1 MILVL
6 DDHPLSRQGLES
18 VIRMYRPE
26 EQVLQA
32 GNVKE
37 AVACVERARVELA
50 FVDLKLKQESGF
62 SFVRWLREQGKP
74 VKVLLIASNLK
85 NRDFEQARA
94 LGVEAC
100 VQKDAFLDEILYGLK
115 VVERGGKFYSSGL
128 IESMEAEEQEKKKLG
143 GLTGRE
149 LDVLR
154 LLSCGYSNARI
165 GQQLFISEGTV
176 KKHITSIL
184 GKLCLE
190 NRVEAVLF
198 ASRNLPEITGRQFRD
213 EAQDVRSEEGRR
225 HCL

>member
-6 DDHPLSRQGLES
+6 DDYPLSRQGLES

-37 AVACVERARVELA
+37 AVACVEKSQVDMA
-50 FVDLKLKQESGF
+50 FVDLKLKRESGF

-74 VKVLLIASNLK
+74 VKVMLIASDLK
-85 NRDFEQARA
+85 NHDFEQARE
-94 LGVEAC
+94 LGIEGC

-115 VVERGGKFYSSGL
+115 VVERDGRFYSSGL
-128 IESMEAEEQEKKKLG
+128 IESMEEEEQEKKKLG

-149 LDVLR
+149 LEVLK
-154 LLSCGYSNARI
+154 LLSRGYSNAKI
-165 GQQLFISEGTV
+165 GQKLFISEGTV

-198 ASRNLPEITGRQFRD
+198 ASRNLPGVLEQEIKEKQ
-213 EAQDVRSEEGRR
+213 
-225 HCL
+225 L

>member
-6 DDHPLSRQGLES
+6 DDYPLSRQGLES

-37 AVACVERARVELA
+37 AVACVEKSRVDMA
-50 FVDLKLKQESGF
+50 FVDLNLKRESGF

-74 VKVLLIASNLK
+74 VKVMLIASALK
-85 NRDFEQARA
+85 NHDFEQARE
-94 LGVEAC
+94 LGIEGC

-115 VVERGGKFYSSGL
+115 VVERGGRFYSSGL
-128 IESMEAEEQEKKKLG
+128 IESMEKEEQEKKKLG

-149 LDVLR
+149 LEVLK
-154 LLSCGYSNARI
+154 LLSHGYSNAKI
-165 GQQLFISEGTV
+165 GQKLFISEGTV

-198 ASRNLPEITGRQFRD
+198 ASRNLPGVLEQEIQ
-213 EAQDVRSEEGRR
+213 EKQ
-225 HCL
+225 L

>member
-6 DDHPLSRQGLES
+6 DDYPLSRQGLES

-37 AVACVERARVELA
+37 AVACVEKSQVDMA
-50 FVDLKLKQESGF
+50 FVDLKLKRESGF

-74 VKVLLIASNLK
+74 VKVMLIASDLK
-85 NRDFEQARA
+85 NHDFEQARE
-94 LGVEAC
+94 LRIEGC

-115 VVERGGKFYSSGL
+115 VVERGGRFYSSGL
-128 IESMEAEEQEKKKLG
+128 IESMEEEEQEKKKLG

-149 LDVLR
+149 LEVLK
-154 LLSCGYSNARI
+154 LLSRGYSNAKI
-165 GQQLFISEGTV
+165 GQKLFISEGTV

-198 ASRNLPEITGRQFRD
+198 ASRNLPGVLEQEIKEKQ
-213 EAQDVRSEEGRR
+213 
-225 HCL
+225 L

>member
-6 DDHPLSRQGLES
+6 DDYPLSRQGLES

-37 AVACVERARVELA
+37 AVACVEKSQVDMA
-50 FVDLKLKQESGF
+50 FVDLKLKRESGF

-74 VKVLLIASNLK
+74 VKVMLIASDLK
-85 NRDFEQARA
+85 NHDFEQARE
-94 LGVEAC
+94 LGIEGC

-115 VVERGGKFYSSGL
+115 VVERGGRFYSSGL
-128 IESMEAEEQEKKKLG
+128 IESMEEEEQEKKKLG

-149 LDVLR
+149 LEVLK
-154 LLSCGYSNARI
+154 LLSRGYSNAKI
-165 GQQLFISEGTV
+165 GQKLFISEGTV

-198 ASRNLPEITGRQFRD
+198 ASRNLPGVLGQEIKEKQ
-213 EAQDVRSEEGRR
+213 
-225 HCL
+225 L

>member
-26 EQVLQA
+26 EQVVQA

-37 AVACVERARVELA
+37 AVACMEHGRVDMA
-50 FVDLKLKQESGF
+50 FVDLKLRKESGF
-62 SFVRWLREQGKP
+62 TFVRWLREQEKP
-74 VKVLLIASNLK
+74 VKILLIASNLK
-85 NRDFEQARA
+85 NGDFERARK
-94 LGVEAC
+94 LGVDAC
-100 VQKDAFLDEILYGLK
+100 VQKDAFVDEILYGLK

-128 IESMEAEEQEKKKLG
+128 IESMEAEEEEKKK
-143 GLTGRE
+143 

-154 LLSCGYSNARI
+154 LLSRGYANAKI
-165 GQQLFISEGTV
+165 GQLLFISEGTV

-184 GKLCLE
+184 GKLCLK

-198 ASRNLPEITGRQFRD
+198 ASRTLPKEWD
-213 EAQDVRSEEGRR
+213 EELETQAGTDGEKR
-225 HCL
+225 L

>member
-32 GNVKE
+32 GSVKE
-37 AVACVERARVELA
+37 AVACVERTEVELA
-50 FVDLKLKQESGF
+50 FVDLRLKQESGLA
-62 SFVRWLREQGKP
+62 FVRWLREQRKP
-74 VKVLLIASNLK
+74 IKVLLIVSELNT
-85 NRDFEQARA
+85 RDFEQARQ

-100 VQKDAFLDEILYGLK
+100 VKKDAFLDEILYGLK

-128 IESMEAEEQEKKKLG
+128 IEFMEAEEQEKKRLG

-154 LLSCGYSNARI
+154 LLSQGYSNAKI

-198 ASRNLPEITGRQFRD
+198 ASRNLPEITER
-213 EAQDVRSEEGRR
+213 RSGQELERR
-225 HCL
+225 TCL

>member
-6 DDHPLSRQGLES
+6 DDYPLSRQGLES

-37 AVACVERARVELA
+37 AVACVEKSQVDMA
-50 FVDLKLKQESGF
+50 FVDLKLKRESGF

-74 VKVLLIASNLK
+74 VKGMLIASDLK
-85 NRDFEQARA
+85 NHDFEQARE
-94 LGVEAC
+94 LGIEGC

-115 VVERGGKFYSSGL
+115 VVERGGRFYSSGL
-128 IESMEAEEQEKKKLG
+128 IESMEEEEQEKKKLG

-149 LDVLR
+149 LEVLK
-154 LLSCGYSNARI
+154 LLSRGYSNAKI
-165 GQQLFISEGTV
+165 GQKLFISEGTV

-198 ASRNLPEITGRQFRD
+198 ASRNLPGVLEQEIKEKQ
-213 EAQDVRSEEGRR
+213 
-225 HCL
+225 L

>member
-6 DDHPLSRQGLES
+6 DDYPLSRQGLES

-37 AVACVERARVELA
+37 AVACVEKSPVDMA
-50 FVDLKLKQESGF
+50 FVDLKLKRESGF

-74 VKVLLIASNLK
+74 VKVMLIASDLK
-85 NRDFEQARA
+85 NHDFEQARE
-94 LGVEAC
+94 LGIEGC

-115 VVERGGKFYSSGL
+115 VVERGGRFYSSGL
-128 IESMEAEEQEKKKLG
+128 IESMEEEEQEKKKLG

-149 LDVLR
+149 LEVLK
-154 LLSCGYSNARI
+154 LLSRGYSNAKI
-165 GQQLFISEGTV
+165 GQKLFISEGTV

-198 ASRNLPEITGRQFRD
+198 ASRNLPGVLEQEIKEKQ
-213 EAQDVRSEEGRR
+213 
-225 HCL
+225 L

>member
-37 AVACVERARVELA
+37 AVACVEKSRVDMV
-50 FVDLKLKQESGF
+50 FVDLNLKRESGF

-74 VKVLLIASNLK
+74 VKVMLIASALK
-85 NRDFEQARA
+85 NHDFEQARE
-94 LGVEAC
+94 LGIEGC

-115 VVERGGKFYSSGL
+115 VVERGGRFYSSGL
-128 IESMEAEEQEKKKLG
+128 IESMEKEEQEKKKLG

-149 LDVLR
+149 LEVLK
-154 LLSCGYSNARI
+154 LLSHGYSNAKI
-165 GQQLFISEGTV
+165 GQKLFISEGTV

-198 ASRNLPEITGRQFRD
+198 ASRNLPGVLEQEIQ
-213 EAQDVRSEEGRR
+213 EKQ
-225 HCL
+225 L

>member
-6 DDHPLSRQGLES
+6 DDYPLSRQGLES

-37 AVACVERARVELA
+37 AVACVKKSQVDMA
-50 FVDLKLKQESGF
+50 FVDLKLKRESGF

-74 VKVLLIASNLK
+74 VKVMLIASDLK
-85 NRDFEQARA
+85 NHDLEQARE
-94 LGVEAC
+94 LGIEGC

-115 VVERGGKFYSSGL
+115 VVERGGRFYSSGL
-128 IESMEAEEQEKKKLG
+128 IESMEEEEQEKKKLG

-149 LDVLR
+149 LEVLK
-154 LLSCGYSNARI
+154 LLSRGYSNAKI
-165 GQQLFISEGTV
+165 GQKLFISEGTV

-198 ASRNLPEITGRQFRD
+198 ASRNLPGVLEQEIKEKQ
-213 EAQDVRSEEGRR
+213 
-225 HCL
+225 L

>member
-6 DDHPLSRQGLES
+6 DDYPLSRQGLES

-32 GNVKE
+32 GNVEE
-37 AVACVERARVELA
+37 AVACVEKSQVDMA
-50 FVDLKLKQESGF
+50 FVDLKLKRESGF

-74 VKVLLIASNLK
+74 VKVMLIASDLK
-85 NRDFEQARA
+85 NHDFEQARE
-94 LGVEAC
+94 LGIEGC

-115 VVERGGKFYSSGL
+115 VVERGGRFYSSGL
-128 IESMEAEEQEKKKLG
+128 IESMEEEEQEKKKLG

-149 LDVLR
+149 LEVLK
-154 LLSCGYSNARI
+154 LLSRGYSNAKI
-165 GQQLFISEGTV
+165 GQKLFISEGTV

-198 ASRNLPEITGRQFRD
+198 ASRNLPGVLEQEIKEKQ
-213 EAQDVRSEEGRR
+213 
-225 HCL
+225 L

>member
-37 AVACVERARVELA
+37 AVACVEKSRVDMV
-50 FVDLKLKQESGF
+50 FVDLNLKRESGF

-74 VKVLLIASNLK
+74 VKVMLIASALK
-85 NRDFEQARA
+85 NHDFEQARE
-94 LGVEAC
+94 LGIEGC

-115 VVERGGKFYSSGL
+115 VVERGGRFYSSGL
-128 IESMEAEEQEKKKLG
+128 IESMEEEEQEKKKLG

-149 LDVLR
+149 LEVLK
-154 LLSCGYSNARI
+154 LLSHGYSNAKI
-165 GQQLFISEGTV
+165 GQKLFISEGTV

-198 ASRNLPEITGRQFRD
+198 ASRNLPGVLEQEIQ
-213 EAQDVRSEEGRR
+213 EKQ
-225 HCL
+225 L

>member
-6 DDHPLSRQGLES
+6 DDYPLSRQGLES

-37 AVACVERARVELA
+37 AVACVEKSQVDMA
-50 FVDLKLKQESGF
+50 FVDLKLKRESGF

-74 VKVLLIASNLK
+74 VKVMLIASGLK
-85 NRDFEQARA
+85 NHDFEQARE
-94 LGVEAC
+94 LGIEGC

-115 VVERGGKFYSSGL
+115 VVERGGRFYSSGL
-128 IESMEAEEQEKKKLG
+128 IESMEEEEQEKKKLG

-149 LDVLR
+149 LEVLK
-154 LLSCGYSNARI
+154 LLSRGYSNAKI
-165 GQQLFISEGTV
+165 GQKLFISEGTV

-198 ASRNLPEITGRQFRD
+198 ASRNLPGVLEQEIKEKQ
-213 EAQDVRSEEGRR
+213 
-225 HCL
+225 L

>member
-6 DDHPLSRQGLES
+6 DDYPLSRQGLES

-37 AVACVERARVELA
+37 AVACVEKSQVDMA
-50 FVDLKLKQESGF
+50 FVDLKLKRESGF

-74 VKVLLIASNLK
+74 VKVMLIASDLK
-85 NRDFEQARA
+85 NHDFEQARE
-94 LGVEAC
+94 LGLEGC

-115 VVERGGKFYSSGL
+115 VVERGGRFYSSGL
-128 IESMEAEEQEKKKLG
+128 IESMEEEEQEKKKLG

-149 LDVLR
+149 LEVLK
-154 LLSCGYSNARI
+154 LLSRGYSNAKI
-165 GQQLFISEGTV
+165 GQKLFISEGTV

-198 ASRNLPEITGRQFRD
+198 ASRNLPGVLEQEIKEKQ
-213 EAQDVRSEEGRR
+213 
-225 HCL
+225 L

>member
-37 AVACVERARVELA
+37 AVACVEKSRVDMA
-50 FVDLKLKQESGF
+50 FVDLKLKRESGF

-74 VKVLLIASNLK
+74 VKVMLIASALK
-85 NRDFEQARA
+85 NHDFEQARE
-94 LGVEAC
+94 LGIEGC

-115 VVERGGKFYSSGL
+115 VVERGGRFYSSGL
-128 IESMEAEEQEKKKLG
+128 IESMEKEEQEKKKLG

-149 LDVLR
+149 LEVLK
-154 LLSCGYSNARI
+154 LLSHGYSNAKI
-165 GQQLFISEGTV
+165 GQKLFISEGTV

-198 ASRNLPEITGRQFRD
+198 ASRNLPGVLEQEIQ
-213 EAQDVRSEEGRR
+213 EKQ
-225 HCL
+225 L

>member
-26 EQVLQA
+26 EKVVQA

-37 AVACVERARVELA
+37 AVACVEKSQVDMA
-50 FVDLKLKQESGF
+50 FVDLKLKRESGF
-62 SFVRWLREQGKP
+62 SFVQWLREQGKP
-74 VKVLLIASNLK
+74 VKVMLIASDLR
-85 NRDFEQARA
+85 NRDFEQARE
-94 LGVEAC
+94 LGVEGC

-128 IESMEAEEQEKKKLG
+128 IESMEEEEQEKKKLS

-149 LDVLR
+149 LEVLK
-154 LLSCGYSNARI
+154 LLSRGYSNAKI
-165 GQQLFISEGTV
+165 GQKLFISEGTV

-198 ASRNLPEITGRQFRD
+198 ASRNLPGVLEQ
-213 EAQDVRSEEGRR
+213 EMQEKQ
-225 HCL
+225 L

>member
-6 DDHPLSRQGLES
+6 DDYPLSRQGLES

-37 AVACVERARVELA
+37 AVACVEKSQVDMA
-50 FVDLKLKQESGF
+50 FVDLKLKRESGF

-74 VKVLLIASNLK
+74 VKVMLIASDLK
-85 NRDFEQARA
+85 NHDFEQARE
-94 LGVEAC
+94 LGIEGC

-115 VVERGGKFYSSGL
+115 VMERGGRFYSSGL
-128 IESMEAEEQEKKKLG
+128 IESMEEEEQEKKKLG

-149 LDVLR
+149 LEVLK
-154 LLSCGYSNARI
+154 LLSRGYSNAKI
-165 GQQLFISEGTV
+165 GQKLFISEGTV

-198 ASRNLPEITGRQFRD
+198 ASRNLPGVLEQEIKEKQ
-213 EAQDVRSEEGRR
+213 
-225 HCL
+225 L

>member
-6 DDHPLSRQGLES
+6 DDYPLSRQGLES

-37 AVACVERARVELA
+37 AVACVEKSQVDMA
-50 FVDLKLKQESGF
+50 FVDLKLKRESGF

-74 VKVLLIASNLK
+74 VKVMLIASDLK
-85 NRDFEQARA
+85 NHDFEQARE
-94 LGVEAC
+94 LGIEGC

-115 VVERGGKFYSSGL
+115 VVERGGRFYSSGL
-128 IESMEAEEQEKKKLG
+128 IESMEEEEQEKKKLG

-149 LDVLR
+149 LEVLK
-154 LLSCGYSNARI
+154 LLSRGYSNAKI
-165 GQQLFISEGTV
+165 GQKLFISEGTV

-198 ASRNLPEITGRQFRD
+198 ASRNLPG
-213 EAQDVRSEEGRR
+213 VRSRK
-225 HCL
+225 

>member
-6 DDHPLSRQGLES
+6 DDYPLSRQGLES

-37 AVACVERARVELA
+37 AVACVEKSQVDMA
-50 FVDLKLKQESGF
+50 FVDLKLKRESGF

-74 VKVLLIASNLK
+74 VKVMLIASDLK
-85 NRDFEQARA
+85 NHDFEQARE
-94 LGVEAC
+94 LGIEGC

-115 VVERGGKFYSSGL
+115 VVERGGRIYSSGL
-128 IESMEAEEQEKKKLG
+128 IESMEEEEQEKKKLG

-149 LDVLR
+149 LEVLK
-154 LLSCGYSNARI
+154 LLSRGYSNAKI
-165 GQQLFISEGTV
+165 GQKLFISEGTV

-198 ASRNLPEITGRQFRD
+198 ASRNLPGVLEQEIKEKQ
-213 EAQDVRSEEGRR
+213 
-225 HCL
+225 L

>member
-6 DDHPLSRQGLES
+6 DDYPLSRQGLES

-37 AVACVERARVELA
+37 AVACVEKSQVDMA
-50 FVDLKLKQESGF
+50 FVDLKLKRESGF

-74 VKVLLIASNLK
+74 VKVMLIASDLK
-85 NRDFEQARA
+85 NHDFEQARE
-94 LGVEAC
+94 LGIEGW

-115 VVERGGKFYSSGL
+115 VVERGGRFYSSGL
-128 IESMEAEEQEKKKLG
+128 IESMEEEEQEKKKLG

-149 LDVLR
+149 LEVLK
-154 LLSCGYSNARI
+154 LLSRGYSNAKI
-165 GQQLFISEGTV
+165 GQKLFISEGTV

-198 ASRNLPEITGRQFRD
+198 ASRNLPGVLEQEIKEKQ
-213 EAQDVRSEEGRR
+213 
-225 HCL
+225 L

>member
-6 DDHPLSRQGLES
+6 DDYPLSRQGLES

-32 GNVKE
+32 GKVKE
-37 AVACVERARVELA
+37 AVACVEKSQVDMA
-50 FVDLKLKQESGF
+50 FVDLKLKRESGF

-74 VKVLLIASNLK
+74 VKVMLIASDLK
-85 NRDFEQARA
+85 NHDFEQARE
-94 LGVEAC
+94 LGIEGC

-115 VVERGGKFYSSGL
+115 VVERGGRFYSSGL
-128 IESMEAEEQEKKKLG
+128 IESMEEEEQEKKKLG

-149 LDVLR
+149 LEVLK
-154 LLSCGYSNARI
+154 LLSRGYSNAKI
-165 GQQLFISEGTV
+165 GQKLFISEGTV

-198 ASRNLPEITGRQFRD
+198 ASRNLPGVLEQEIKEKQ
-213 EAQDVRSEEGRR
+213 
-225 HCL
+225 L

>member
-6 DDHPLSRQGLES
+6 DDYPLSRQGLES

-37 AVACVERARVELA
+37 AVACVEKSQVDMA
-50 FVDLKLKQESGF
+50 FVDLKLKRESGF
-62 SFVRWLREQGKP
+62 SFVRRLREQGKP
-74 VKVLLIASNLK
+74 VKVMLIASDLK
-85 NRDFEQARA
+85 NHDFEQARE
-94 LGVEAC
+94 LGIEGC

-115 VVERGGKFYSSGL
+115 VVERGGRFYSSGL
-128 IESMEAEEQEKKKLG
+128 IESMEEEEQEKKKLG

-149 LDVLR
+149 LEVLK
-154 LLSCGYSNARI
+154 LLSRGYSNAKI
-165 GQQLFISEGTV
+165 GQKLFISEGTV

-198 ASRNLPEITGRQFRD
+198 ASRNLPGVLEQEIKEKQ
-213 EAQDVRSEEGRR
+213 
-225 HCL
+225 L

>member
-6 DDHPLSRQGLES
+6 DDYPLSRQGLES

-37 AVACVERARVELA
+37 AVACVEKSQVDMA
-50 FVDLKLKQESGF
+50 FVDLKLKRESGF

-74 VKVLLIASNLK
+74 VKVMLIASDLTNH
-85 NRDFEQARA
+85 DFEQARE
-94 LGVEAC
+94 LGIEGC

-115 VVERGGKFYSSGL
+115 VVERGGRFYSSGL
-128 IESMEAEEQEKKKLG
+128 IESMEEEEQEKKKLG

-149 LDVLR
+149 LEVLKI
-154 LLSCGYSNARI
+154 LSRGYSNAKI
-165 GQQLFISEGTV
+165 GQKLFISEGTV

-198 ASRNLPEITGRQFRD
+198 ASRNLPGVLEQEIKEKQ
-213 EAQDVRSEEGRR
+213 
-225 HCL
+225 L

>member
-6 DDHPLSRQGLES
+6 DDYPLSRQGLES

-37 AVACVERARVELA
+37 AVACVEKSQVDMA
-50 FVDLKLKQESGF
+50 FVDLKLKRESGF

-74 VKVLLIASNLK
+74 VKVMLIASDLK
-85 NRDFEQARA
+85 NHDFEQARE
-94 LGVEAC
+94 LGIEGC
-100 VQKDAFLDEILYGLK
+100 VQKDAFLDESLYGLK
-115 VVERGGKFYSSGL
+115 VVERGGRFYSSGL
-128 IESMEAEEQEKKKLG
+128 IESMEEEEQEKKKLG

-149 LDVLR
+149 LEVLK
-154 LLSCGYSNARI
+154 LLSRGYSNAKI
-165 GQQLFISEGTV
+165 GQKLFISEGTV

-198 ASRNLPEITGRQFRD
+198 ASRNLPGVLEQEIKEKQ
-213 EAQDVRSEEGRR
+213 
-225 HCL
+225 L

>member
-6 DDHPLSRQGLES
+6 DDYPLSRQGLES

-37 AVACVERARVELA
+37 AVACVEKSQVDMA
-50 FVDLKLKQESGF
+50 FVDLKLKRESGF

-74 VKVLLIASNLK
+74 VKVMLIASDLK
-85 NRDFEQARA
+85 NHDFEQARE
-94 LGVEAC
+94 LGIEGC

-115 VVERGGKFYSSGL
+115 AVERGGRFYSSGL
-128 IESMEAEEQEKKKLG
+128 IESMEEEEQEKKKLG

-149 LDVLR
+149 LEVLK
-154 LLSCGYSNARI
+154 LLSRGYSNAKI
-165 GQQLFISEGTV
+165 GQKLFISEGTV

-198 ASRNLPEITGRQFRD
+198 ASRNLPGVLEQEIKEKQ
-213 EAQDVRSEEGRR
+213 
-225 HCL
+225 L

>member
-6 DDHPLSRQGLES
+6 DDYPLSRQGLES

-37 AVACVERARVELA
+37 AVACVEKSQVDMA
-50 FVDLKLKQESGF
+50 FVDLKLKRESGF

-74 VKVLLIASNLK
+74 VKVMLIASDLK
-85 NRDFEQARA
+85 NHDFEQARE
-94 LGVEAC
+94 LGIEGC

-115 VVERGGKFYSSGL
+115 VVERGGRFYSSGL
-128 IESMEAEEQEKKKLG
+128 IESMEEEEQEKKKLG

-149 LDVLR
+149 LEVLKV
-154 LLSCGYSNARI
+154 LSRGYSNAKI
-165 GQQLFISEGTV
+165 GQKLFISEGTV

-190 NRVEAVLF
+190 NRVEAALF
-198 ASRNLPEITGRQFRD
+198 ASRNLPGVLEQEIKEKQ
-213 EAQDVRSEEGRR
+213 
-225 HCL
+225 L

>member
-6 DDHPLSRQGLES
+6 DDYPLSRQGLES

-37 AVACVERARVELA
+37 AVACVEKSQVDMA
-50 FVDLKLKQESGF
+50 FVDLKLKRESGF

-74 VKVLLIASNLK
+74 VKVMLIASDLK
-85 NRDFEQARA
+85 NHDFEQARE
-94 LGVEAC
+94 LGIEGC

-115 VVERGGKFYSSGL
+115 VVERGGRFYSSGL
-128 IESMEAEEQEKKKLG
+128 IESMEEEEQEKKKLG

-149 LDVLR
+149 LEVLK
-154 LLSCGYSNARI
+154 LLSRGYSNAKI
-165 GQQLFISEGTV
+165 GQKLFISEGPV

-198 ASRNLPEITGRQFRD
+198 ASRNLPGVLEQEIKEKQ
-213 EAQDVRSEEGRR
+213 
-225 HCL
+225 L

>member
-6 DDHPLSRQGLES
+6 DDYPLSRQGLES

-37 AVACVERARVELA
+37 AVACVEKSQVDMA
-50 FVDLKLKQESGF
+50 FVDLKLKRESGF

-74 VKVLLIASNLK
+74 VKVMLIASDLK
-85 NRDFEQARA
+85 NHDFEQARE
-94 LGVEAC
+94 LGIEGC

-115 VVERGGKFYSSGL
+115 VVERGGRFYSSGL
-128 IESMEAEEQEKKKLG
+128 IESMEEEEQEKKKLG

-149 LDVLR
+149 LEVLK
-154 LLSCGYSNARI
+154 LLSRGYSNAKI
-165 GQQLFISEGTV
+165 GQKLFISEGTV

-198 ASRNLPEITGRQFRD
+198 ASRNLPGVLEQEIREKQ
-213 EAQDVRSEEGRR
+213 
-225 HCL
+225 L

>member
-26 EQVLQA
+26 EQVVQA

-37 AVACVERARVELA
+37 AVACMEHSRVDMA
-50 FVDLKLKQESGF
+50 FVDLKLRKESGF
-62 SFVRWLREQGKP
+62 TFVRWLREQEKP
-74 VKVLLIASNLK
+74 VKILLIASNLK
-85 NRDFEQARA
+85 NGDFERARK
-94 LGVEAC
+94 LGVDAC
-100 VQKDAFLDEILYGLK
+100 VQKDAFVDEILYGLK

-128 IESMEAEEQEKKKLG
+128 IESMEAEEEEKKKLNV
-143 GLTGRE
+143 LTGRE

-154 LLSCGYSNARI
+154 LLSRGYSNAKIGRI
-165 GQQLFISEGTV
+165 LFISEGTV

-184 GKLCLE
+184 GKLCLK

-198 ASRNLPEITGRQFRD
+198 ASRTLPKEGD
-213 EAQDVRSEEGRR
+213 EELEAQAGTDGEKG
-225 HCL
+225 L

>member
-37 AVACVERARVELA
+37 AVACVENSRVDMA
-50 FVDLKLKQESGF
+50 FVDLNLKRESGF
-62 SFVRWLREQGKP
+62 SCVRWLREQGKP
-74 VKVLLIASNLK
+74 VKVMLIASDLK
-85 NRDFEQARA
+85 NHDFEQARE
-94 LGVEAC
+94 LGIEGC

-115 VVERGGKFYSSGL
+115 VVERGGRFYSSGL
-128 IESMEAEEQEKKKLG
+128 IESMEEEEQEKKKLG

-149 LDVLR
+149 LEVLK
-154 LLSCGYSNARI
+154 LLSHGYSNAKI
-165 GQQLFISEGTV
+165 GQKLFISEGTV

-198 ASRNLPEITGRQFRD
+198 ASRNLPGVLEQEIQ
-213 EAQDVRSEEGRR
+213 EKQ
-225 HCL
+225 L

>member
-6 DDHPLSRQGLES
+6 DDYPLSRQGLES

-37 AVACVERARVELA
+37 AVACVEKSQVDMA
-50 FVDLKLKQESGF
+50 FVDLKLKRESGF
-62 SFVRWLREQGKP
+62 SFVRGLREQGKP
-74 VKVLLIASNLK
+74 VKVMLIASDLK
-85 NRDFEQARA
+85 NHDFEQARE
-94 LGVEAC
+94 LGIEGC

-115 VVERGGKFYSSGL
+115 VVERGGRFYSSGL
-128 IESMEAEEQEKKKLG
+128 IESMEEEEQEKKKLG

-149 LDVLR
+149 LEVLK
-154 LLSCGYSNARI
+154 LLSRGYSNAKI
-165 GQQLFISEGTV
+165 GQKLFISEGTV

-198 ASRNLPEITGRQFRD
+198 ASRNLPGVLEQEIKEKQ
-213 EAQDVRSEEGRR
+213 
-225 HCL
+225 L

>member
-26 EQVLQA
+26 EKVLQA

-37 AVACVERARVELA
+37 AVACVEKSRVDMA
-50 FVDLKLKQESGF
+50 FVDLKLKRESGF

-74 VKVLLIASNLK
+74 VKVMLIASALK
-85 NRDFEQARA
+85 NHDFEQARE
-94 LGVEAC
+94 LGIEGC

-115 VVERGGKFYSSGL
+115 VVERGGRFYSSGL
-128 IESMEAEEQEKKKLG
+128 IESMEEEAQEKKKLG
-143 GLTGRE
+143 SLTGRE
-149 LDVLR
+149 LEVLK
-154 LLSCGYSNARI
+154 LLSRGYSNAKI
-165 GQQLFISEGTV
+165 GQKLFISEGTV

-198 ASRNLPEITGRQFRD
+198 ASRNLPGVLEQEIQ
-213 EAQDVRSEEGRR
+213 EKP
-225 HCL
+225 L

>member
-6 DDHPLSRQGLES
+6 DDYPLSRQGLES

-32 GNVKE
+32 GNVK
-37 AVACVERARVELA
+37 VEKSQVDMA
-50 FVDLKLKQESGF
+50 FVDLKLKRESGF

-74 VKVLLIASNLK
+74 VKVMLIASDLK
-85 NRDFEQARA
+85 NHDFEQARE
-94 LGVEAC
+94 LGIEGC

-115 VVERGGKFYSSGL
+115 VVERGGRFYSSGL
-128 IESMEAEEQEKKKLG
+128 IESMEEEEQEKKKLG

-149 LDVLR
+149 LEVLK
-154 LLSCGYSNARI
+154 LLSRGYSNAKI
-165 GQQLFISEGTV
+165 GQKLFISEGTV

-198 ASRNLPEITGRQFRD
+198 ASRNLPGVLEQEIKEKQ
-213 EAQDVRSEEGRR
+213 
-225 HCL
+225 L

>member
-6 DDHPLSRQGLES
+6 DDYPLSRQGLES

-37 AVACVERARVELA
+37 AVACVEKSQVDMA
-50 FVDLKLKQESGF
+50 FVDLNLKRESGF

-74 VKVLLIASNLK
+74 VKVMLIASALK
-85 NRDFEQARA
+85 NHDFEQARE
-94 LGVEAC
+94 LGIEGC

-115 VVERGGKFYSSGL
+115 VVERGGRFYSSGL
-128 IESMEAEEQEKKKLG
+128 IESMEEEEQEKKKLG

-149 LDVLR
+149 LEVLK
-154 LLSCGYSNARI
+154 LLSHGYSNAKI
-165 GQQLFISEGTV
+165 GQKLFISEGTV

-198 ASRNLPEITGRQFRD
+198 ASRNLPGVLEQEIQ
-213 EAQDVRSEEGRR
+213 EKQ
-225 HCL
+225 L

>member
-6 DDHPLSRQGLES
+6 DDYPLSRQGLES

-37 AVACVERARVELA
+37 AVACVEKSRVDMA
-50 FVDLKLKQESGF
+50 FVDLNLKRESGF
-62 SFVRWLREQGKP
+62 SFVRWLREQGKQ
-74 VKVLLIASNLK
+74 VKVMLIASALK
-85 NRDFEQARA
+85 NHDFEQARE
-94 LGVEAC
+94 LGIEGC

-115 VVERGGKFYSSGL
+115 VVERGGRFYSSGL
-128 IESMEAEEQEKKKLG
+128 IESMEEEEQEKKKLG

-149 LDVLR
+149 LEVLK
-154 LLSCGYSNARI
+154 LLSHGYPNAKI
-165 GQQLFISEGTV
+165 GQKLFISEGTV

-198 ASRNLPEITGRQFRD
+198 ASRNLPGVLEQEIQ
-213 EAQDVRSEEGRR
+213 EKQ
-225 HCL
+225 L

>member
-6 DDHPLSRQGLES
+6 DDYPLSRQGLES
-18 VIRMYRPE
+18 VISMYRPE

-37 AVACVERARVELA
+37 AVACVEKSQVDMA
-50 FVDLKLKQESGF
+50 FVDLNLKRESGF

-74 VKVLLIASNLK
+74 VKVMLIASDLK
-85 NRDFEQARA
+85 NHDFEQARE
-94 LGVEAC
+94 LGIEGC

-115 VVERGGKFYSSGL
+115 VVERGGRFYSSGL
-128 IESMEAEEQEKKKLG
+128 IESMEKEEQEKKKLG

-149 LDVLR
+149 LEVLK
-154 LLSCGYSNARI
+154 LLSHGYSNAKI
-165 GQQLFISEGTV
+165 GQKLFISEGTV

-198 ASRNLPEITGRQFRD
+198 ASRNLPGVLEQEIQ
-213 EAQDVRSEEGRR
+213 EKQ
-225 HCL
+225 L

>member
-6 DDHPLSRQGLES
+6 DDYPLSRQGLES

-37 AVACVERARVELA
+37 AVACVEKSQVDMA
-50 FVDLKLKQESGF
+50 FVDLKLKRESGF

-74 VKVLLIASNLK
+74 VKVMLIASDLK
-85 NRDFEQARA
+85 NHDFEQARE
-94 LGVEAC
+94 LGIEGC

-115 VVERGGKFYSSGL
+115 VVERGGRFYSSGL
-128 IESMEAEEQEKKKLG
+128 IESMEEEEQEKKKLG

-149 LDVLR
+149 LEVLK
-154 LLSCGYSNARI
+154 LLSRGYSNAKI
-165 GQQLFISEGTV
+165 GQKLFISEGTV

-198 ASRNLPEITGRQFRD
+198 ASRNLPGVLEQEIQ
-213 EAQDVRSEEGRR
+213 EKQ
-225 HCL
+225 L